1 MASPARIDMAMMTQ
15 LQELLGERFGE
26 LIERFIQDGER
37 RINLLRSAVL
47 QSDFDPAQPD
57 FDVVHAEA
65 HGLKGSSRNI
75 GANGLGML
83 CDQLEQL
90 GKERSALTMP
100 TVFAALEQEF
110 AAVCA
115 ELKTH

>member
-1 MASPARIDMAMMTQ
+1 MEHSARIDGAMMVQ

-26 LIERFIQDGER
+26 LVERFIQDGER
-37 RINLLRSAVL
+37 RISLLRSAVV
-47 QSDFDPAQPD
+47 QPD

-75 GANGLGML
+75 GANALGIL
-83 CDQLEQL
+83 CGELEQM
-90 GKERSALTMP
+90 GKEASAADMP
-100 TVFAALEQEF
+100 TLFAALEQEF

-115 ELKTH
+115 ELRAY

>member
-1 MASPARIDMAMMTQ
+1 MANSARIDATMVAQ

-26 LIERFIQDGER
+26 LIERFIEDGER
-37 RINLLRSAVL
+37 RITLLRGAVV
-47 QSDFDPAQPD
+47 QPD

-75 GANGLGML
+75 GANDLGTL
-83 CDQLEQL
+83 CGDLEQL
-90 GKERSALTMP
+90 GKEHNALTMP
-100 TVFAALEQEF
+100 TLFAAVEQEF

-115 ELKTH
+115 ELKTY